1 MSGVDALM
9 LGSVALVVLFQLYY
23 LIRILW
29 RLPLAHG
36 PGFFLSIQV
45 PAGFYEG
52 PGVRW
57 LLSYRAV
64 LTASHGIEAAIL
76 AYLVLTR
83 RWTQLPLLAPV
94 FVGLFFS
101 MFGGFVVY
109 ARRSLGDRPPQ
120 LATVAVSLE
129 SRRLGAYISWPLE
142 ALVIAVIAASWG
154 LWLWAGDGR
163 LGEPLLETWVV
174 MGMLPAKII
183 LVRSGFL
190 TPAERAEEHHQWAEA
205 SRRFSL
211 RIIDTMRW
219 LFLVPFAGVAVVH
232 GWPAART
239 FVWFR
244 WLVGGITVGIWFALM
259 GSLIFGYSRLL
270 AKGRDLR
277 PPGSWAGPFRRAKL
291 MPRSAVAWS
300 VVYMAGLGLLLVI
313 VVR

>member
-9 LGSVALVVLFQLYY
+9 LGTVALVVFFQLYY
-23 LIRILW
+23 LVRILW

-36 PGFFLSIQV
+36 PEFFLSSQV

-52 PGVRW
+52 PGIRW
-57 LLSYRAV
+57 LANYRAV
-64 LTASHGIEAAIL
+64 LVAIHGIEAVIL
-76 AYLVLTR
+76 MYLVLTR

-109 ARRSLGDRPPQ
+109 ARRSLGARPPR
-120 LATVAVSLE
+120 LAVAISLE
-129 SRRLGAYISWPLE
+129 TRRLGAYISWPLE
-142 ALVIAVIAASWG
+142 ALVVAVVAACWV
-154 LWLWAGDGR
+154 LWFRARGGFAELV
-163 LGEPLLETWVV
+163 LETWIV

-190 TPAERAEEHHQWAEA
+190 IPAERAEEHHQWAEA

-211 RIIDTMRW
+211 RMIDTMRW

-232 GWPAART
+232 SWPAART
-239 FVWFR
+239 LVWFR
-244 WLVGGITVGIWFALM
+244 WLVGSITVGVWFAMM

-270 AKGRDLR
+270 AEVRDLR
-277 PPGSWAGPFRRAKL
+277 PPGSWSGPFRRAKL
-291 MPRSAVAWS
+291 MPRAAVAWA
-300 VVYMAGLGLLLVI
+300 VVYMTGLALLLVV

>member
-1 MSGVDALM
+1 MSSVDALM
-9 LGSVALVVLFQLYY
+9 LGTVVLIVFFQLYY
-23 LIRILW
+23 LVRILW

-36 PGFFLSIQV
+36 SGFFLSIQV

-57 LLSYRAV
+57 LMCYRAV
-64 LTASHGIEAAIL
+64 LVATHGIEAIIL

-109 ARRSLGDRPPQ
+109 ARRSLGARPPQ
-120 LATVAVSLE
+120 LAAVAVSLE

-142 ALVIAVIAASWG
+142 ALVIAVIAASWV
-154 LWLWAGDGR
+154 LWFRARGGVAE
-163 LGEPLLETWVV
+163 LGLETWVV
-174 MGMLPAKII
+174 MGILPAKFI

-190 TPAERAEEHHQWAEA
+190 VPAERAEEHHKWAEA

-211 RIIDTMRW
+211 RTIETMRW

-232 GWPAART
+232 SWPAART
-239 FVWFR
+239 LVWFR
-244 WLVGGITVGIWFALM
+244 WLVGSITVGIWFALM

-277 PPGSWAGPFRRAKL
+277 PPGSWTGPFQRVKL
-291 MPRSAVAWS
+291 IPRSAVAWS
-300 VVYMAGLGLLLVI
+300 VVYMTGLGLLLVV